1 MMHKKMDKSVMDKTV
16 ASSEVTIKGTQHFPM
31 HSSTGEREYQI
42 FVSKPLE
49 VPPPTGY
56 PVIYLLDANS
66 VFGTM
71 VEAERLQSRR
81 PEKSG
86 VVPVIIVGIGYAT
99 NEPFSSERYYDFT
112 LPVEVS
118 ELPVRPDGSPWPS
131 HGGAENFLKFIEDD
145 LKPEIGKRY
154 KVDYNSQTLFGHS
167 LGGLF
172 ALYVLFENPY
182 AFQTY
187 IAGSP
192 SLHWNK
198 KWFREEEDRFLSR
211 LNQGNGDISLLLGV
225 GELESTHKSG
235 MNENALELS
244 KRLSIIDSGVNVQ
257 FKEFEG
263 EGHLSVL
270 PPLINRALRFALKRN
285 VPGKK

>member
-1 MMHKKMDKSVMDKTV
+1 MMHKKMDKIT
-16 ASSEVTIKGTQHFPM
+16 ASSEVTIKGTEQLLM
-31 HSSTGEREYQI
+31 HSSNGKREYQI

-49 VPPPTGY
+49 EPPPSGY

-71 VEAERLQSRR
+71 VEAVRLQSRR

-86 VVPVIIVGIGYAT
+86 VVPAIIVGIGYAT
-99 NEPFSSERYYDFT
+99 DEPFSSERYYDFT
-112 LPVEVS
+112 LPVAVN

-131 HGGAENFLKFIEDD
+131 HGGAENFLKFIEED

-154 KVDYNSQTLFGHS
+154 KVDNNSQTLFGHS

-172 ALYVLFENPY
+172 TLYVLFENPY

-198 KWFREEEDRFLSR
+198 RWFREEEGAFLSR

-225 GELESTHKSG
+225 GELEGSHKSG

-244 KRLSIIDSGVNVQ
+244 KRLSMKDGRVNVR

-270 PPLINRALRFALKRN
+270 PPLINRALRLALKRN
-285 VPGKK
+285 VPGKE

>member
-1 MMHKKMDKSVMDKTV
+1 MNKSSMDKNTGSG
-16 ASSEVTIKGTQHFPM
+16 EVTIKGTEQSIM
-31 HSSTGEREYQI
+31 HSSTGNREFQI

-49 VPPPTGY
+49 EPPPSGY

-66 VFGTM
+66 VFETM
-71 VEAERLQSRR
+71 VEAVRLQSRR

-86 VVPVIIVGIGYAT
+86 VVPAIIVGIGYCT
-99 NEPFSSERYYDFT
+99 NGPFSSERYYDFT
-112 LPVEVS
+112 LPVAVT
-118 ELPVRPDGSPWPS
+118 ELPKRPDGSPWPA
-131 HGGAENFLKFIEDD
+131 HGGAENFLKFIEED
-145 LKPEIGKRY
+145 LKPEIGKRF
-154 KVDYNSQTLFGHS
+154 KIDHNSQTLFGHS

-172 ALYVLFENPY
+172 TLYVLYKNPY
-182 AFQTY
+182 AFQNY

-198 KWFREEEDRFLSR
+198 NWFHEEEERFLSR

-225 GELESTHKSG
+225 GEQEGTHKSR

-244 KRLSIIDSGVNVQ
+244 IHLSMTDCGINVQ

-270 PPLINRALRFALKRN
+270 PPLINRALRFALKEN
-285 VPGKK
+285 VPS

>member
-1 MMHKKMDKSVMDKTV
+1 MMHKKMDKIT
-16 ASSEVTIKGTQHFPM
+16 ASSEVTIKGTEQLLM
-31 HSSTGEREYQI
+31 HSSNGKREYQI

-49 VPPPTGY
+49 EPPPSGY

-71 VEAERLQSRR
+71 VEAVRLQSRR

-86 VVPVIIVGIGYAT
+86 VVPAIIVGIGYAT
-99 NEPFSSERYYDFT
+99 DEPFSSERYYDFT
-112 LPVEVS
+112 LPVAVN

-131 HGGAENFLKFIEDD
+131 HGGAENFLKFIEED

-154 KVDYNSQTLFGHS
+154 KVDNNSQTLFGHS

-172 ALYVLFENPY
+172 TLYVLFENPY

-198 KWFREEEDRFLSR
+198 RWFREEEGAFLSR

-225 GELESTHKSG
+225 GELEGSHKSG

-244 KRLSIIDSGVNVQ
+244 KRLSMKDGRVNVR
-257 FKEFEG
+257 FNEFEG

-270 PPLINRALRFALKRN
+270 PPLINRALRLALKRN
-285 VPGKK
+285 VPGKE

>member
-1 MMHKKMDKSVMDKTV
+1 MMHKKMDKSVMDKTA
-16 ASSEVTIKGTQHFPM
+16 ASTEVTIKGTQQIPM
-31 HSSTGEREYQI
+31 QSSAGKREYQI

-49 VPPPTGY
+49 EPPPSGY

-71 VEAERLQSRR
+71 VEAVRLQSRR

-86 VVPVIIVGIGYAT
+86 VVPAIIVGIGYAT
-99 NEPFSSERYYDFT
+99 NGPFSSERYYDYT
-112 LPVEVS
+112 LPVAVS
-118 ELPVRPDGSPWPS
+118 ELPERPDGSPWPS
-131 HGGAENFLKFIEDD
+131 HGGAEDFLKFIEED
-145 LKPEIGKRY
+145 LKPEIDKRY
-154 KVDYNSQTLFGHS
+154 KVDHNSQTLFGHS

-172 ALYVLFENPY
+172 ALYVLFESPY

-198 KWFREEEDRFLSR
+198 KWFREEEEGFLSR
-211 LNQGNGDISLLLGV
+211 LNQGNGDISILLGV
-225 GELESTHKSG
+225 GEMEGTHKSG

-244 KRLSIIDSGVNVQ
+244 KRLSLKDSRVNVQ

-285 VPGKK
+285 VTGKK

>member
-1 MMHKKMDKSVMDKTV
+1 MDNSVMDKTT
-16 ASSEVTIKGTQHFPM
+16 ASTEVTIKGSQHFLM
-31 HSSTGEREYQI
+31 HSSTGKREYQI

-49 VPPPTGY
+49 EPPASGY

-71 VEAERLQSRR
+71 VEAVRLQSRR

-86 VVPVIIVGIGYAT
+86 VVPAIIVGIGYAT
-99 NEPFSSERYYDFT
+99 NAPFSSERYYDFT
-112 LPVEVS
+112 MPVADS
-118 ELPVRPDGSPWPS
+118 ELPERPDGSPWPS
-131 HGGAENFLKFIEDD
+131 HGGAEDFLKFIEDD

-198 KWFREEEDRFLSR
+198 KWFREEEDRFICR

-225 GELESTHKSG
+225 GELEGTHKSR
-235 MNENALELS
+235 MNENVLELS
-244 KRLSIIDSGVNVQ
+244 KRLSLEESGVNVQ
-257 FKEFEG
+257 FKEFEE